1 MKLLSFIRNEKT
13 YLGLKTE
20 AGIIDLINCPNWP
33 RTMEEAIDMGI
44 KALNTLILP
53 KDVPLLDESELT
65 FAPVVKNPEKIICVG
80 LNYVSH
86 ALETGMPIPQIPIL
100 FSKFNNALAAHKQI
114 IELPTTASNYDYE
127 AELVIVIGKKTHLIS
142 EENAADY
149 IFGFTCGNDLSAR
162 DLQMR
167 TSQWLIGKTVDNFAP
182 VGPYITTAD
191 VIDGNNLQ
199 ISITRNSK
207 MCQDSNTNDLI
218 FSVSRIVS
226 YISQYMT
233 LKPGDLIFSG
243 TPSGVILGMPKEKQR
258 WLVAGETL
266 EVTIEG
272 IGALTNTLV

>member
-191 VIDGNNLQ
+191 VIDGNNLK
-199 ISITRNSK
+199 ISITRNGK

-272 IGALTNTLV
+272 IGTLTNTLV